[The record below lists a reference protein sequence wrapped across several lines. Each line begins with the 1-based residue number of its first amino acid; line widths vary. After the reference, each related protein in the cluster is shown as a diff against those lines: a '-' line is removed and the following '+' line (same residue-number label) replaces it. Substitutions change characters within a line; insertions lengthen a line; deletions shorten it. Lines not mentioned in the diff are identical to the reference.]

1 MTSLVTFKYDDQVLD
16 QIRKWSFGTNWP
28 AVYIIYNEKNAYVG
42 ETLDSVRRTEQHMQE
57 SAFKDFTDI
66 CLISDKTYN
75 KSVILNLESFLI
87 KYMSADG
94 TRVLT
99 NGNAGV
105 VNHDYFYREAYED
118 EFKEIWNKLI
128 DMGIVHKSI
137 LDIENSEIYKY
148 SPYKTLNDEQ
158 QKATYEILHMLC
170 DINNASH
177 KTMVEV
183 IGGAGTGKTI
193 LAVYLIKLLTDI
205 NRNKEVWYQIDD
217 NEESLFIRKIASHLK
232 SINNIGFVVPMVQLR
247 STIKSIFKTVDGLSD
262 EMVYAP
268 EEVVGKYF
276 DLLVVDEAHRL
287 YQRKHLPG
295 QHLYKIFDKI
305 NRNLM
310 GDSFTGTENDLT
322 ELDWI
327 IRSSRLQIVFYD
339 NLQAIR
345 TPDIPPVRFNQIC
358 AQRLSQYYHLV
369 SQMRCKGGNGYYEY
383 VKKVLTGRDISAK
396 DFQKIEN
403 YDLKVVD
410 CVEVLFEMIADRN
423 ESDGLSRVVTGPGW
437 AVKDNI
443 SINGRE
449 YHWSTK
455 NTDWTDQN
463 TVLTT
468 IASIHKSQGFD
479 LNYAGVIFGKE
490 VFFDKENKIIKVNKN
505 ELRDNHAKSSGT
517 DEMRQFVINIYLT
530 LMTRGIKGTYVFAVN
545 EELQEYLKAFFG
557 Q

>member
-1 MTSLVTFKYDDQVLD
+1 MTSLVTFKFDDHVLD
-16 QIRKWSFGTNWP
+16 QIRKWHFGTNWP
-28 AVYIIYNEKNAYVG
+28 AVYIFYNDKNAYVG

-57 SAFKDFTDI
+57 AAFKDFTDI

-87 KYMSADG
+87 KYISADG
-94 TRVLT
+94 TRILT
-99 NGNAGV
+99 NGNAGI

-118 EFKEIWNKLI
+118 EFKEIWNKLV
-128 DMGIVHKSI
+128 DMGIVCRSI

-177 KTMVEV
+177 ETMVEV

-232 SINNIGFVVPMVQLR
+232 SINNIGFVIPMVQLR
-247 STIKSIFKTVDGLSD
+247 NTIKSIFKTIDGLT
-262 EMVYAP
+262 EKMVYAP
-268 EEVVGKYF
+268 EEVVENYF

-287 YQRKHLPG
+287 YQRKDLPG
-295 QHLYKIFDKI
+295 RHLNRIFDNI
-305 NRNLM
+305 NQKLM
-310 GDSFTGTENDLT
+310 GDSFTGTEKDLT

-327 IRSSRLQIVFYD
+327 IRSSRLQIIFYD
-339 NLQAIR
+339 DLQAIR
-345 TPDIPPVRFNQIC
+345 TPDIPPDRFNQLC
-358 AQRLSQYYHLV
+358 SHCGVKDYHLI

-383 VKKVLTGRDISAK
+383 VKKVLFGRGINTK
-396 DFQKIEN
+396 DFERIEN
-403 YDLKVVD
+403 YDLKVVNH
-410 CVEVLFEMIADRN
+410 VEELFEMIANRN

-437 AVKDNI
+437 AANKPI
-443 SINGRE
+443 SINDRE
-449 YHWSTK
+449 FQWSSK
-455 NTDWTDQN
+455 NTDWTDRN

-479 LNYAGVIFGKE
+479 LNYAGVIFGNEVYYDTLNKLVRVNKKE
-490 VFFDKENKIIKVNKN
+490 V
-505 ELRDNHAKSSGT
+505 RDNRVKSSGT
-517 DEMRQFVINIYLT
+517 RKMREFVSNIYLT
-530 LMTRGIKGTYVFAVN
+530 LMTRGIKGTYVFAVDN
-545 EELQEYLKAFFG
+545 NLQEYLKTFFR